1 MILLKKVNNKIYCKT
16 TMAFGLADK
25 GKATHDNSRQSLD
38 TVGPLRATAAASIH
52 SDFLPRRIFK
62 SPPVAGEEATIS
74 SLSPFWRERD
84 SFFPT
89 GDWGERSSLNCMRE
103 EGERGIEKLI
113 FFGCDFFF
121 RVFLCDSSGG
131 AGVRTEENQARFF
144 FWELTPMVFA
154 LRIVPASYTSQIL

>member
-1 MILLKKVNNKIYCKT
+1 MMLLKKVNSKIYCKT

-25 GKATHDNSRQSLD
+25 GKATHDNSSQSTFD
-38 TVGPLRATAAASIH
+38 TDGPLRATAAAASIH

-74 SLSPFWRERD
+74 FLA
-84 SFFPT
+84 
-89 GDWGERSSLNCMRE
+89 GEGFIFSHGRFGANESSLNCMRE
-103 EGERGIEKLI
+103 EGERGIEELI